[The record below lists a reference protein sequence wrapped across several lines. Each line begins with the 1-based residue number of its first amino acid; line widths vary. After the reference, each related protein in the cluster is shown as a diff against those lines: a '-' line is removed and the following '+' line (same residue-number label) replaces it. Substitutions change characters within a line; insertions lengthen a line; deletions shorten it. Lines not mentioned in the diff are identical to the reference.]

1 MWFYF
6 LPNITYEQEKI
17 HDANKTLIFIPLSCI
32 TSQIIIQYFID
43 RFFFS
48 MKVLFLAI
56 GLSNFFKE
64 T

>member
-43 RFFFS
+43 HFFS
-48 MKVLFLAI
+48 YESIIFGDWI
-56 GLSNFFKE
+56 I
-64 T
+64 